1 MTQAPS
7 RRKAVSAR
15 PGRTLRGRARLGAGA
30 FAIAAVVAGLTAAAA
45 VGATV
50 EDKTSFAVT
59 AGSLSFS
66 TTPAMPTL
74 TSVTLNGE
82 AQKTNTTMTSFGVSD
97 ATGSGSGWNVT
108 VNGQS
113 GSEKSA
119 VFAQYCPNTTCG
131 TDVKGYV
138 PAGATLPANS
148 LTLSSTGA
156 TFAAQKEST
165 GTAPE
170 LKCASACNVDS
181 AAAVKIA
188 SAALNAGMGTW
199 LAEKWSG
206 TSLTLSTPTTLKALA
221 NAEVYRVNLLWTLST
236 GP

>member
-1 MTQAPS
+1 MRTSRAHENDLAPRLS
-7 RRKAVSAR
+7 
-15 PGRTLRGRARLGAGA
+15 LRGLVATLALLA
-30 FAIAAVVAGLTAAAA
+30 AGLATVSPAAA
-45 VGATV
+45 ATV
-50 EDKTSFAVT
+50 EDKTSFSVT
-59 AGSLSFS
+59 AGALSFS
-66 TTPAMPTL
+66 TSPAMPTL

-82 AQKTNTTMTSFGVSD
+82 AQKTNTTMTNFGVAD
-97 ATGSGSGWNVT
+97 ATGSGAGWNVT

-119 VFAQYCPNTTCG
+119 VFAQYCPNATCG
-131 TDVKGYV
+131 SDSKGYV
-138 PAGATLPANS
+138 PSGATLPANS

-156 TFAAQKEST
+156 SFVAQKEST

-170 LKCASACNVDS
+170 LKCTASACNVDS
-181 AAAVKIA
+181 ASAVKIA

-206 TSLTLSTPTTLKALA
+206 TSLTLSTPTSLKALA
-221 NAEVYRVNLLWTLST
+221 NSEVYRVNLLWTLST